1 MKLRARAWLI
11 LALGTLAGVGIGVS
25 FAASGRAHNDAG
37 DSLPFKVESTP
48 LGVVSF
54 QTTTISIPTFLYTPA
69 LELRSNGPYTYH
81 WLDWGQYNGS
91 VTVTQDYQL
100 LVLENDY
107 LRVTILPE
115 LGGRVYQLIYKATG
129 NNELY
134 QNPVIKPTH
143 WGPDRA
149 RVVVGRGR
157 HRVGLAGGGTRLRV
171 GRAVGLERHHIH
183 GGRHRDR
190 PRHAS
195 RRPAARR
202 D

>member
-11 LALGTLAGVGIGVS
+11 LALVTLAGVGIGVS

-37 DSLPFKVESTP
+37 DSLPLKAESAP
-48 LGVVSF
+48 LLGVASF
-54 QTTTISIPTFLYTPA
+54 RTTTISIPTFLYTPA
-69 LELRSNGPYTYH
+69 LELRSNGPYIYH
-81 WLDWGQYNGS
+81 WLDWSRYDGS

-115 LGGRVYQLIYKATG
+115 LGGRVYQLIYNATS

-143 WGPDRA
+143 WGSTEQGWWLA
-149 RVVVGRGR
+149 
-157 HRVGLAGGGTRLRV
+157 AGGIEWCLPVTVTSGASHGPGASSHPR
-171 GRAVGLERHHIH
+171 RAS
-183 GGRHRDR
+183 
-190 PRHAS
+190 P
-195 RRPAARR
+195 
-202 D
+202 